1 MARASRRRPEIAVA
15 AAGSAPARGR
25 RVVDGVTH
33 PPLAQA
39 KTDGHREDGQVER
52 AGDSIQWQLAI
63 DIPPRQHVAATFAEL
78 ARAI

>member
-1 MARASRRRPEIAVA
+1 M
-15 AAGSAPARGR
+15 
-25 RVVDGVTH
+25 TH